1 MTSKSR
7 FHKSRIPSG
16 FWEKP
21 IFDRALSFLQKKL
34 NREKFIYSSHSYCV
48 MSLDDF
54 LRSCKEKGYTPLNY
68 SKKTKFADGSEYE
81 EEFRNG
87 AYAGVNAG
95 RAGFRAGNRREQAG
109 SSQHERDERIDDVV
123 SELYGSEVV
132 IRTPQGFHYGE
143 LQSYDGKFF
152 YLKSYCFSRKS
163 MSTFE
168 YGAKSIFSEDAV
180 VPARD
185 IVSVGEIPM
194 VVNKGKEEPWEA
206 ISKGSEYR
214 NRF

>member
-1 MTSKSR
+1 
-7 FHKSRIPSG
+7 
-16 FWEKP
+16 
-21 IFDRALSFLQKKL
+21 
-34 NREKFIYSSHSYCV
+34 

-54 LRSCKEKGYTPLNY
+54 LRSCKEKGHTPLNY
-68 SKKTKFADGSEYE
+68 RRKTRLADGSEYE

-87 AYAGVNAG
+87 VYAGVNAG
-95 RAGFRAGNRREQAG
+95 RAGFKDGSRREQAG

-132 IRTPQGFHYGE
+132 VRTPQGFHHGE
-143 LQSYDGKFF
+143 LQGYDGKFF
-152 YLKSYCFSRKS
+152 YLKSYYFSREP

-180 VPARD
+180 VPAGD

-194 VVNKGKEEPWEA
+194 VVDKGKEEPWEA
-206 ISKGSEYR
+206 TSNGSEYR